1 MQAPEVRIESIQCKG
16 KITPNPKE
24 YNIGNHNGGI
34 RHMKTYRLDTAKLP
48 QQKNTILKVYGIT
61 FLVLVAI
68 SVALN
73 WGQETMRSLLWMIPL
88 IAILFVFSGNRA
100 YKQRKELWENYS
112 LELHDDYLVQNQPR
126 YPELRLN
133 KSDLLSAT
141 EKKYGMLISAKQ
153 GKDIL
158 VITNYLPDEDY
169 QEVVQTLKGWIA
181 QNQAAA
187 QAEVPAPE
195 ETPQLEAEEKLPE
208 EPEPEE
214 EILQADEPEDEQ

>member
-1 MQAPEVRIESIQCKG
+1 MRKG

-24 YNIGNHNGGI
+24 YNIGNNNGGI
-34 RHMKTYRLDTAKLP
+34 RLMKTYRLDPAKLP
-48 QQKNTILKVYGIT
+48 QQKNTIQKVYGIT

-88 IAILFVFSGNRA
+88 IAILFVYSGNRA
-100 YKQRKELWENYS
+100 YKQRKQLWENYS
-112 LELHDDYLVQNQPR
+112 LELYDDHLVQNQPR

-169 QEVVQTLKGWIA
+169 QEVVQTLKSWIA
-181 QNQAAA
+181 ENQAAT
-187 QAEVPAPE
+187 QAETPAPE

-208 EPEPEE
+208 KPEPEE

>member
-1 MQAPEVRIESIQCKG
+1 MKN
-16 KITPNPKE
+16 KPKE
-24 YNIGNHNGGI
+24 YNSANHYGGI
-34 RHMKTYRLDTAKLP
+34 IPMKTYRLDPAKLP

-88 IAILFVFSGNRA
+88 IAILFVYSGNRA

-112 LELHDDYLVQNQPR
+112 LELYDDYLIQNQPR

-158 VITNYLPDEDY
+158 VITNFLPDEDY

-181 QNQAAA
+181 ENQAAA
-187 QAEVPAPE
+187 QAEAPAPE
-195 ETPQLEAEEKLPE
+195 ETPLLEVEQQPE

>member
-1 MQAPEVRIESIQCKG
+1 
-16 KITPNPKE
+16 
-24 YNIGNHNGGI
+24 
-34 RHMKTYRLDTAKLP
+34 MKTYRLDPAKLP

-88 IAILFVFSGNRA
+88 IAILFFYSGNRA
-100 YKQRKELWENYS
+100 YKQRKDLWENYS
-112 LELHDDYLVQNQPR
+112 LELYDDHLIQNQPR

-158 VITNYLPDEDY
+158 VITNFLPDEDY

-181 QNQAAA
+181 ENQAAA
-187 QAEVPAPE
+187 QAEAPAPE
-195 ETPQLEAEEKLPE
+195 ETPQLEAEQNLPE